1 MLIVY
6 KKMSYNTKMIITIGG
21 NLGAGKTTLAERL
34 STVLGYQELYVGG
47 IMREMAAEQHMP
59 IEEFYKRLR
68 HNPELERSVD
78 ERQAKLMHE
87 KDNLIIQGRVAWFF
101 SKASPFKVFNIFLSV
116 SPEIGAKRT
125 RQRPENSEVISDE
138 EIERVNAIRVKLE
151 LERYKTL
158 YDIQNFLDPSHYDFA
173 LDTTNLTKDEVE
185 QRIMAEIKK
194 RA

>member
-1 MLIVY
+1 
-6 KKMSYNTKMIITIGG
+6 MIITIGG

-34 STVLGYQELYVGG
+34 SAVLGYQELYVGG

-101 SKASPFKVFNIFLSV
+101 SKGSPFKVFNIFLSV